1 MKKKLAI
8 IGCGGIG
15 SYHLGHFKQYGDI
28 IDLVGFCDLIKERA
42 EGFRAQIGT
51 GEVFTDYVEM
61 LDTVK
66 PEIVFVCIPPYCHG
80 DVERNLI
87 KRGIHFFVEKPVALD
102 MTLAMEIRDAI
113 KENNI
118 ITGCGFQCRY
128 SNLVEPN
135 RAFVD
140 NNEIV
145 YVECARMG
153 GIPGTDW
160 WADKKLSGG
169 QIVEQTV
176 HQFDIIRYMMGE
188 PETVFTM
195 NAKGFVKNGPANYD
209 TDDLTTTVVKFK
221 SGVLASI
228 STGCYVTGG
237 NAFDSKVTFST
248 KDKRADL
255 RILDKFEIY
264 GEQPPKPE
272 EKKEGGFVISNDG
285 GVASA
290 SGDSVIYRQD
300 GDAGIHCDRTF
311 IEAVISGDG
320 SKVRSPYEDAVKT
333 LAFVLACNKSID
345 TGLPVNVDDM
355 YK

>member
-1 MKKKLAI
+1 MKKRLAL

-15 SYHLGHFKQYGDI
+15 SYHLGHFMEYGDI
-28 IDLVGFCDLIKERA
+28 IEMVGFCDLVKERA
-42 EGFRAQIGT
+42 EDFAAKAGC

-80 DVERNLI
+80 EVERNLI
-87 KRGIHFFVEKPVALD
+87 ARGIHFFVEKPVALD
-102 MTLAMEIRDAI
+102 MALAQEIRDAI
-113 KENNI
+113 EEKGL

-135 RAFVD
+135 RAFVEAND
-140 NNEIV
+140 VV

-160 WADKKLSGG
+160 WADKSLSGG

-176 HQFDIIRYMMGE
+176 HQFDIIRYMLGE

-195 NAKGFVKNGPANYD
+195 NTKGFVKHGPANYN

-221 SGVLASI
+221 SGILASI

-237 NAFDSKVTFST
+237 NSFDSKVTFST

-255 RILDKFEIY
+255 RILDKFEIF
-264 GEQPPKPE
+264 GETPAAKGE
-272 EKKEGGFVISNDG
+272 EKKGGFVISNDG

-290 SGDSVIYRQD
+290 SGDSIVFRQV
-300 GDAGIHCDRTF
+300 GDAGLICDRTF
-311 IEAVISGDG
+311 IEGVIAGDG
-320 SKVRSPYEDAVKT
+320 SKVRSPYADAVKT

-355 YK
+355 YV